1 MDDIAQMRAEL
12 AQLRAELST
21 LRGGGAGERCSER
34 PPGGSAT
41 SRRQLLTL
49 AGASAAGVAG
59 VALAGGRPV
68 AAADPNDVVKN
79 VANPVV
85 AATTLNGSMPTPI
98 FGLFN
103 NATSGEASALYMFS
117 QSAGAPTLRGD
128 NDAIGGVALAGNAP
142 GGRDVLA
149 RGSGRIAMDDHV
161 FGGTNQ
167 YAPGEFHQSGGT
179 FYAMV
184 SPTVR
189 RVIASPG
196 SAGALTAI
204 EPRRVYDSRSPAPSP
219 GRLGAGESRVISV
232 ANGRDLQSGGVNVAD
247 IVPSD
252 ATVIVFNLTVINTAS
267 SGFLSITPA
276 PTTVISASTI
286 NWIGDAQVAANSSM
300 VGLAGTREVRVH
312 CGGVGSTDFTLDIL
326 GYHR

>member
-12 AQLRAELST
+12 AQLRAEVAA
-21 LRGGGAGERCSER
+21 LRGGGATERCGQR
-34 PPGGSAT
+34 PQEGAAT

-59 VALAGGRPV
+59 AAFVGGRPV

-79 VANPVV
+79 VPNAVV

-103 NATSGEASALYMFS
+103 NATTGEASALYMFT
-117 QSAGAPTLRGD
+117 QSAGAPTLRAD
-128 NDAIGGVALAGNAP
+128 NDAAGGVALAGNAP

-161 FGGTNQ
+161 FGGSNQ
-167 YAPGEFHQSGGT
+167 YAAGEIHQAGGT

-189 RVIASPG
+189 RVVAAPE

-219 GRLGAGESRVISV
+219 GRLGAGESRVIPV

-247 IVPSD
+247 IVPVD

-276 PTTVISASTI
+276 PTTAISASTV
-286 NWIGDAQVAANSSM
+286 NWIGDGQVSANSSM

-312 CGGVGSTDFTLDIL
+312 CGGIGSTDFTLDVL